1 MVKMLPIMLLLTAGS
16 FFAGEQSPRSMLR
29 RSTDSITA
37 SPVRESSSGLSSSQ
51 STENNSPE
59 QTPRSPESQ
68 GIKNAVS
75 KKRII
80 VLNNGDSKEL
90 NYGSSPES
98 DHKTFM
104 ALHSLLKQP
113 HCRKNGE
120 IQKILNKEDDLHPI
134 GILAHLQQQGI
145 ATPGKAVIK

>member
-37 SPVRESSSGLSSSQ
+37 SPARESSSGLSSSQ

-68 GIKNAVS
+68 GIKNAVA
-75 KKRII
+75 KKC
-80 VLNNGDSKEL
+80 VELNNGQKKEL
-90 NYGSSPES
+90 KHSSSPES
-98 DHKTFM
+98 DLQTFM
-104 ALHSLLKQP
+104 ALHNLLKQP
-113 HCRKNGE
+113 HSKKNGE

-134 GILAHLQQQGI
+134 GILAHLQQKGI
-145 ATPGKAVIK
+145 ATTGKAVIK

>member
-1 MVKMLPIMLLLTAGS
+1 MLLITTGS
-16 FFAGEQSPRSMLR
+16 FFAGEKSPRSMLR
-29 RSTDSITA
+29 RSHDSNITA
-37 SPVRESSSGLSSSQ
+37 SPDRDSSSCLSSSQ

-68 GIKNAVS
+68 GIKNSVS
-75 KKRII
+75 KKRVV

-90 NYGSSPES
+90 NYSSSPES

-104 ALHSLLKQP
+104 ALHNLLKQP

-120 IQKILNKEDDLHPI
+120 IQKLLNKEDDLHPI
-134 GILAHLQQQGI
+134 GILAHLQKQTVVTPSK
-145 ATPGKAVIK
+145 ATIK